1 MIANFRFSKCRAKY
15 FHVLSKDGFIITEI
29 LLDCC
34 NQEAYLRIVSHI
46 IQQNKT
52 VDNRKL
58 ENFESFSKNTSFKNS
73 QGKMFFND
81 FWEMLAIFR
90 ENVLLKH
97 TLPITW
103 PRHFNIIK
111 GSFVVKIDI

>member
-1 MIANFRFSKCRAKY
+1 MVNFGFRKCREKY
-15 FHVLSKDGFIITEI
+15 FHVLLKDGFIIIEI

-34 NQEAYLRIVSHI
+34 NQEVYIRVVSHI
-46 IQQNKT
+46 TQQYKT

-81 FWEMLAIFR
+81 FWEMLAIIR
-90 ENVLLKH
+90 ENILLKQ

-103 PRHFNIIK
+103 PRHFNIMK